1 MAWKHLLRKRASL
14 TPSEA
19 ASKRRFYVFVLC
31 LLFSAV
37 FWLFTKLSQETS
49 ATFTRPVVFS
59 SFPNGLLAA
68 SQSDSTVAF
77 RLETTG
83 VRLINYYIFSRRD
96 TLAVDADVLPVL
108 HRNEKQYH
116 FITASELLGT
126 LNQNVSAW
134 TSINNIKPDTLFLE
148 LVPAIDKLLPVRLDA
163 KISFEQRFRQY
174 GSITVDPDSVMLT
187 GPQSVLDTLEYV
199 KTAVLAPVRLRQTIT
214 ESVPLIKPVD
224 IGSVYLHREYVDV
237 RVPVAEFTQA
247 DIELPVHVVCPE
259 ELDTAE
265 IRLFPN
271 KVNVSILVALQD
283 YARLNQ
289 QLFEATVN
297 CPQIGESQ
305 DGRLEIELETYPA
318 FVDILRIR
326 PPFVEYIILEEN

>member
-37 FWLFTKLSQETS
+37 LWLFTKLSQETS

-83 VRLINYYIFSRRD
+83 VRLINYYIFSRSD
-96 TLAVDADVLPVL
+96 TLAIDADILPVL

-116 FITASELLGT
+116 FITGNELLET
-126 LNQNVSAW
+126 LNENVSAW
-134 TSINNIKPDTLFLE
+134 ASINNIHPDTLFLE

-163 KISFEQRFRQY
+163 EISFEQRFRQY

-187 GPQSVLDTLEYV
+187 GPQSILDTLEYV
-199 KTAVLAPVRLRQTIT
+199 KTAVWAPVRLRQTIT
-214 ESVPLIKPVD
+214 ESVPLIKAVD
-224 IGSVYLHREYVDV
+224 IGSVHLHREYVEV

-247 DIELPVHVVCPE
+247 DIELPVHVICPE

-283 YARLNQ
+283 YARLNEHM
-289 QLFEATVN
+289 FEATVS
-297 CPQIGESQ
+297 CPQVLEHN
-305 DGRLEIELETYPA
+305 DGRLKIEMETYPA

-326 PPFVEYIILEEN
+326 PPFVEYIILE